1 MERTQTAWGLLMD
14 RGRLN
19 RRVTFTEQEQG
30 TNDWGEPIEIWTPI
44 IENVPANIRAVTGRE
59 GITNGVVLTEQT
71 VTIVC
76 DFSPLIKNKH
86 FVSIEGE
93 NWRIS
98 LVSPDDKYPHCF
110 MNITAKMES

>member
-1 MERTQTAWGLLMD
+1 MERTQTTWGLLMD

-19 RRVTFTEQEQG
+19 RRVTFTEQVQG
-30 TNDWGEPIEIWTPI
+30 TNEWGEPIEIWTPI

-59 GITNGVVLTEQT
+59 GITSGVVLTEQT
-71 VTIVC
+71 ITIVC

-86 FVSIEGE
+86 FVSIDGE
-93 NWRIS
+93 TWRIS
-98 LVSPDDKYPHCF
+98 LVSPDDKCPHYF